1 MRKNDA
7 RNILQDS
14 FKLSFLARKT
24 FPWETQINAMR
35 SFLHAF
41 LINLQSNYD
50 EKIMFEIIKVKMRLN
65 SIINYN
71 V

>member
-7 RNILQDS
+7 RNILSDS

-41 LINLQSNYD
+41 LINLQSEG
-50 EKIMFEIIKVKMRLN
+50 EK
-65 SIINYN
+65 
-71 V
+71 